1 MHVLS
6 PLGLCR
12 LELRLFFFLA
22 GLDAPSPMFHF
33 LNKRKESIELH
44 KCFFFFSFL
53 LSSYLFDSNSFRAKV
68 HGSIFTAP
76 P

>member
-33 LNKRKESIELH
+33 LNKRK
-44 KCFFFFSFL
+44 
-53 LSSYLFDSNSFRAKV
+53 
-68 HGSIFTAP
+68 
-76 P
+76 

>member
-44 KCFFFFSFL
+44 KCFFFFFFPSVE
-53 LSSYLFDSNSFRAKV
+53 LF
-68 HGSIFTAP
+68 I
-76 P
+76 